1 MDVIEDKIYYLE
13 KDLLNIDCEIK
24 ILDEKNLVNHAT
36 IEEMNKMIQL
46 NNEKIEECKKK
57 LQEKEVLLKKMLE
70 EKEMLYKEY
79 LSQAESNRS
88 ISYRETDS
96 QAEWFPAASAN
107 SSLSLVSNLLFS
119 VDDTGKA
126 ENIPATKK
134 SKWQF

>member
-1 MDVIEDKIYYLE
+1 MDVIQDKIYYLE
-13 KDLLNIDCEIK
+13 KDLLDIDCEIK

-36 IEEMNKMIQL
+36 IEEMNKMLQL

-79 LSQAESNRS
+79 LSQTESNPS
-88 ISYRETDS
+88 ISYRETYS
-96 QAEWFPAASAN
+96 QSEWFPAASAN
-107 SSLSLVSNLLFS
+107 SSVSLVSNLLFS